1 MLALGLTLVG
11 WLTDIFGR
19 RWFFVGAVVSTAS
32 PIHLRRVGGPRKSTG
47 VIALIIIGFLLLI
60 LLSIYEAYLDAKAL
74 LIPIYLFKERHRFAQ
89 VPPRLISAGPPA
101 SSVGPYMAAAG
112 AGGDESDLGKI
123 PRSAA
128 DILARG
134 ARVYQVAY
142 ADAFRIV
149 FYIRIASGGHAVI
162 AACLTPNVDL
172 DDQMTTDEVA
182 TTLNPSQKKKGRMPA
197 GRPADAKSLA
207 LVVIIQPPQHLSDAA
222 AYQHVNLN
230 PVTMDEEGHTA
241 FIEDAEEATRMSRHG
256 PSPPRASKGAVW
268 PLLALLLAVQLA
280 WSLYQLPLNRV
291 VERRLCREY
300 YATHDPT
307 VVGPDGSVDEGL
319 CKNDEIQQGLA
330 WVLGAM
336 ETAWIVG
343 DFVMTIPLSFMG
355 EKYGQKAILWL
366 NLTPRIF
373 TIAWAL
379 IVGFCEDLP
388 LAVIVAGPI
397 LSILGGD
404 CVFNSITYALAASLT
419 DDYVTRATYFGW
431 MSSVSYVVNLL
442 GPGLAALTMSIKL
455 WLPPFLA
462 ICLLLLGIPMVLLLP
477 STNMIGN
484 STSSSTDHNDEQRRP
499 LMPSPILKAQQ
510 AQKAESSVWSSIRDR
525 FRTLRFIV
533 ASHPRNLI
541 LLLASFLLTALA
553 SSDTK
558 LLAQYISK
566 RYHWAFASAGYLLS
580 AKAVVNFLL
589 LTLVIPK
596 ILQSTQTTAAL
607 RSQPEVSDRVN
618 VRYARICL
626 AVSVFGALAIAL
638 AGTIWLLFPSLLL
651 YALGSALPVFTLSLL
666 KSPSVSPKQED
677 RGHDSTET
685 HLFSIVMMVKTLG
698 SLLGAPLMAFLW
710 VRGIATGGS
719 AMGTPYFPQYGQP
732 PPQAYGQPPHG
743 QPPYGQP
750 PYGQPQY
757 GQPQYGQP
765 PPPPPNQDYGSGY
778 GEKTDF
784 DQAFKI
790 EGPKWNDLWAG
801 ILFLIVCLGF
811 VAVSGISLQGYAAT
825 RNYNGGGIYD
835 GARSVGLNTNT
846 IIMFMFV
853 LCVATVFSY
862 FYVLLARTFPK
873 QFIWVT
879 GILNIVFG
887 LVTAIYMLYQKSYA
901 AGIIFLV
908 FVGFLIFA
916 FISWIPRIPFSA
928 LMLRTAV
935 DVSKSYGHVYMV
947 SALGGLL
954 ATVLAAWYSI
964 TFVAVYVKYSP
975 GANPACS
982 QGAGGCSSG
991 TVTGLLVFITFAMY
1005 WISEWLK
1012 NTIHTTI
1019 SGVYGSWYFHPHNLP
1034 QGATRGALK
1043 RSLTY
1048 SFGSISLGSLIVAI
1062 INSLRQLCSVAQRSE
1077 AADGNIFGYIAF
1089 LILGCL
1095 LAILDW
1101 AVEFLNRYA
1110 FSYIALYGKPYIEA
1124 AKDTWKMIKDRGI
1137 DALINECLIGPV
1149 LSFGAI
1155 FVGYACA
1162 LLGYLYVTFTN
1173 PAYNRGGDYTAVI
1186 IAFSFLIGLQI
1197 CNIFTT
1203 PLSSGI
1209 DTIFVG
1215 AAWDPQALMTNH
1227 PDLYRAMVEVYPQV
1241 QVAIHA

>member
-1 MLALGLTLVG
+1 
-11 WLTDIFGR
+11 
-19 RWFFVGAVVSTAS
+19 
-32 PIHLRRVGGPRKSTG
+32 
-47 VIALIIIGFLLLI
+47 
-60 LLSIYEAYLDAKAL
+60 
-74 LIPIYLFKERHRFAQ
+74 
-89 VPPRLISAGPPA
+89 
-101 SSVGPYMAAAG
+101 
-112 AGGDESDLGKI
+112 
-123 PRSAA
+123 
-128 DILARG
+128 
-134 ARVYQVAY
+134 
-142 ADAFRIV
+142 
-149 FYIRIASGGHAVI
+149 
-162 AACLTPNVDL
+162 
-172 DDQMTTDEVA
+172 
-182 TTLNPSQKKKGRMPA
+182 
-197 GRPADAKSLA
+197 
-207 LVVIIQPPQHLSDAA
+207 
-222 AYQHVNLN
+222 
-230 PVTMDEEGHTA
+230 MDEEGHIA
-241 FIEDAEEATRMSRHG
+241 SVDDGLEATRVSRHG
-256 PSPPRASKGAVW
+256 PSPPRAPKGAIW

-300 YATHDPT
+300 YGTHDPT
-307 VVGPDGSVDEGL
+307 MVGPDGSVDEEL

-343 DFVMTIPLSFMG
+343 DFVMTIPLGFMA

-388 LAVIVAGPI
+388 LAAIVAGPI

-404 CVFNSITYALAASLT
+404 CVFSSIAYALAASLT

-442 GPGLAALTMSIKL
+442 GPGVAALTMSIKL

-462 ICLLLLGIPMVLLLP
+462 ICLLLLAIPTVLLLP

-484 STSSSTDHNDEQRRP
+484 STSFSTDHNDEQRQP
-499 LMPSPILKAQQ
+499 LIPSPILKAQQ
-510 AQKAESSVWSSIRDR
+510 AQKAQSSVWRSIRDR
-525 FRTLRFIV
+525 FRALRFIV

-566 RYHWAFASAGYLLS
+566 RYHWTFASAGYLLS

-596 ILQSTQTTAAL
+596 ILQFTQTTGAL

-638 AGTIWLLFPSLLL
+638 AGTIWLLFPSLLF

-677 RGHDSTET
+677 QAHDSTET

-698 SLLGAPLMAFLW
+698 SLLGAPLIAFLW

-719 AMGTPYFPQYGQP
+719 AMGTPYYGRDNASAIVVNSSRVGTNSNDEYLILKRLAPHYFIKPSQDRDLAWGANGNHGKTSRLRGGSRYQMQPQYGQP
-732 PPQAYGQPPHG
+732 PPQAYGQPPYG

-757 GQPQYGQP
+757 GEPQYGQP
-765 PPPPPNQDYGSGY
+765 PPPPPDQDYGNGY

-784 DQAFKI
+784 DQTFKI

-801 ILFLIVCLGF
+801 ILFLIVFLGF

-862 FYVLLARTFPK
+862 CYVLLARTFPK

-916 FISWIPRIPFSA
+916 FITWIPRIPFSA

-975 GANPACS
+975 GENPACS

-1048 SFGSISLGSLIVAI
+1048 GFGSISLGSLIVAI

-1077 AADGNIFGYIAF
+1077 ATDGNIFGYIAF

-1137 DALINECLIGPV
+1137 DALVNECLIGPV
-1149 LSFGAI
+1149 LGFGAI
-1155 FVGYACA
+1155 FVGYACG

-1197 CNIFTT
+1197 CSIFTT

-1215 AAWDPQALMTNH
+1215 AAWDPQALMANH

>member
-1 MLALGLTLVG
+1 
-11 WLTDIFGR
+11 
-19 RWFFVGAVVSTAS
+19 
-32 PIHLRRVGGPRKSTG
+32 
-47 VIALIIIGFLLLI
+47 
-60 LLSIYEAYLDAKAL
+60 
-74 LIPIYLFKERHRFAQ
+74 
-89 VPPRLISAGPPA
+89 
-101 SSVGPYMAAAG
+101 
-112 AGGDESDLGKI
+112 
-123 PRSAA
+123 
-128 DILARG
+128 
-134 ARVYQVAY
+134 
-142 ADAFRIV
+142 
-149 FYIRIASGGHAVI
+149 
-162 AACLTPNVDL
+162 
-172 DDQMTTDEVA
+172 
-182 TTLNPSQKKKGRMPA
+182 
-197 GRPADAKSLA
+197 
-207 LVVIIQPPQHLSDAA
+207 
-222 AYQHVNLN
+222 
-230 PVTMDEEGHTA
+230 MDEEGHIASTG
-241 FIEDAEEATRMSRHG
+241 DGEEATRVWRHG
-256 PSPPRASKGAVW
+256 PSPPRASKGAIW

-300 YATHDPT
+300 YGAHDPT
-307 VVGPDGSVDEGL
+307 VIGPDGSVDEEL
-319 CKNDEIQQGLA
+319 CKNDEIQQQLA

-343 DFVMTIPLSFMG
+343 DFVMTIPLGFMG

-366 NLTPRIF
+366 NLIPRLF

-379 IVGFCEDLP
+379 IVGFSEDLP
-388 LAVIVAGPI
+388 LAAIVAGPI

-404 CVFNSITYALAASLT
+404 CIFNSVTYALAAGLT
-419 DDYVTRATYFGW
+419 DEYVTR
-431 MSSVSYVVNLL
+431 
-442 GPGLAALTMSIKL
+442 
-455 WLPPFLA
+455 
-462 ICLLLLGIPMVLLLP
+462 
-477 STNMIGN
+477 
-484 STSSSTDHNDEQRRP
+484 
-499 LMPSPILKAQQ
+499 
-510 AQKAESSVWSSIRDR
+510 
-525 FRTLRFIV
+525 
-533 ASHPRNLI
+533 
-541 LLLASFLLTALA
+541 FLLTALA

-566 RYHWAFASAGYLLS
+566 RYHWTFASAGYLLS
-580 AKAVVNFLL
+580 AKAVINFLL
-589 LTLVIPK
+589 LTLAIPK
-596 ILQSTQTTAAL
+596 ILQSTQTTGAL
-607 RSQPEVSDRVN
+607 RSQPEVSDKVN

-638 AGTIWLLFPSLLL
+638 AGTIWLLFPSLLF

-677 RGHDSTET
+677 QAHDSTET
-685 HLFSIVMMVKTLG
+685 HLFSIVMMTKTLG

-719 AMGTPYFPQYGQP
+719 AMGTPYFQPQYGQP
-732 PPQAYGQPPHG
+732 PPQAYG

-765 PPPPPNQDYGSGY
+765 PPPPPNQDYGNHNGY

-801 ILFLIVCLGF
+801 ILFLIVFLGF

-853 LCVATVFSY
+853 LCVATVLSY
-862 FYVLLARTFPK
+862 CYVLLARTFPK

-908 FVGFLIFA
+908 FVGLLIFA

-1034 QGATRGALK
+1034 QGATRGALR

-1062 INSLRQLCSVAQRSE
+1062 INFLRQLCSVAQRSE
-1077 AADGNIFGYIAF
+1077 AADGNILGYVAF

-1095 LAILDW
+1095 LAVLDW

-1110 FSYIALYGKPYIEA
+1110 FSYIALYGKPYIQA

-1137 DALINECLIGPV
+1137 DALVNECLIGPV

-1162 LLGYLYVTFTN
+1162 LLGYVYVTFTN
-1173 PAYNRGGDYTAVI
+1173 PAYNRGGDYTPVI

>member
-1 MLALGLTLVG
+1 M
-11 WLTDIFGR
+11 
-19 RWFFVGAVVSTAS
+19 
-32 PIHLRRVGGPRKSTG
+32 
-47 VIALIIIGFLLLI
+47 
-60 LLSIYEAYLDAKAL
+60 
-74 LIPIYLFKERHRFAQ
+74 
-89 VPPRLISAGPPA
+89 
-101 SSVGPYMAAAG
+101 
-112 AGGDESDLGKI
+112 AGGYEQVGSYHN
-123 PRSAA
+123 SS
-128 DILARG
+128 
-134 ARVYQVAY
+134 YQ
-142 ADAFRIV
+142 
-149 FYIRIASGGHAVI
+149 
-162 AACLTPNVDL
+162 
-172 DDQMTTDEVA
+172 M
-182 TTLNPSQKKKGRMPA
+182 
-197 GRPADAKSLA
+197 
-207 LVVIIQPPQHLSDAA
+207 
-222 AYQHVNLN
+222 
-230 PVTMDEEGHTA
+230 
-241 FIEDAEEATRMSRHG
+241 
-256 PSPPRASKGAVW
+256 
-268 PLLALLLAVQLA
+268 
-280 WSLYQLPLNRV
+280 
-291 VERRLCREY
+291 
-300 YATHDPT
+300 
-307 VVGPDGSVDEGL
+307 
-319 CKNDEIQQGLA
+319 QQ
-330 WVLGAM
+330 
-336 ETAWIVG
+336 
-343 DFVMTIPLSFMG
+343 
-355 EKYGQKAILWL
+355 
-366 NLTPRIF
+366 
-373 TIAWAL
+373 
-379 IVGFCEDLP
+379 
-388 LAVIVAGPI
+388 
-397 LSILGGD
+397 
-404 CVFNSITYALAASLT
+404 
-419 DDYVTRATYFGW
+419 
-431 MSSVSYVVNLL
+431 
-442 GPGLAALTMSIKL
+442 
-455 WLPPFLA
+455 
-462 ICLLLLGIPMVLLLP
+462 
-477 STNMIGN
+477 
-484 STSSSTDHNDEQRRP
+484 
-499 LMPSPILKAQQ
+499 
-510 AQKAESSVWSSIRDR
+510 
-525 FRTLRFIV
+525 
-533 ASHPRNLI
+533 
-541 LLLASFLLTALA
+541 
-553 SSDTK
+553 
-558 LLAQYISK
+558 
-566 RYHWAFASAGYLLS
+566 
-580 AKAVVNFLL
+580 
-589 LTLVIPK
+589 
-596 ILQSTQTTAAL
+596 
-607 RSQPEVSDRVN
+607 
-618 VRYARICL
+618 
-626 AVSVFGALAIAL
+626 
-638 AGTIWLLFPSLLL
+638 
-651 YALGSALPVFTLSLL
+651 
-666 KSPSVSPKQED
+666 
-677 RGHDSTET
+677 
-685 HLFSIVMMVKTLG
+685 
-698 SLLGAPLMAFLW
+698 
-710 VRGIATGGS
+710 
-719 AMGTPYFPQYGQP
+719 PQY
-732 PPQAYGQPPHG
+732 G

-765 PPPPPNQDYGSGY
+765 PPPPPNQDYGNHNGY

-801 ILFLIVCLGF
+801 ILFLIVFLGF

-825 RNYNGGGIYD
+825 RNHNGGGIYD

-853 LCVATVFSY
+853 LCVATVLSY
-862 FYVLLARTFPK
+862 CYVLLARTFPK

-887 LVTAIYMLYQKSYA
+887 LVTAIYMLYQRSYA

-908 FVGFLIFA
+908 FVGLLIFA

-1062 INSLRQLCSVAQRSE
+1062 INFLRQLCSVAQRSE
-1077 AADGNIFGYIAF
+1077 AADGNILGYIAF

-1110 FSYIALYGKPYIEA
+1110 FSYIALYGKPYIQA

-1137 DALINECLIGPV
+1137 DALVNECLIGPV

-1173 PAYNRGGDYTAVI
+1173 PAYNRGGDYTPVI

-1203 PLSSGI
+1203 PLGSGI

>member
-1 MLALGLTLVG
+1 
-11 WLTDIFGR
+11 
-19 RWFFVGAVVSTAS
+19 
-32 PIHLRRVGGPRKSTG
+32 
-47 VIALIIIGFLLLI
+47 
-60 LLSIYEAYLDAKAL
+60 
-74 LIPIYLFKERHRFAQ
+74 
-89 VPPRLISAGPPA
+89 
-101 SSVGPYMAAAG
+101 
-112 AGGDESDLGKI
+112 
-123 PRSAA
+123 
-128 DILARG
+128 
-134 ARVYQVAY
+134 
-142 ADAFRIV
+142 
-149 FYIRIASGGHAVI
+149 
-162 AACLTPNVDL
+162 
-172 DDQMTTDEVA
+172 
-182 TTLNPSQKKKGRMPA
+182 
-197 GRPADAKSLA
+197 
-207 LVVIIQPPQHLSDAA
+207 
-222 AYQHVNLN
+222 
-230 PVTMDEEGHTA
+230 MDEEGHIA
-241 FIEDAEEATRMSRHG
+241 SIDDSEEAARASRHG
-256 PSPPRASKGAVW
+256 PSPPRASKGAVR
-268 PLLALLLAVQLA
+268 PLLALLLTVQLA

-300 YATHDPT
+300 YDTHDPT
-307 VVGPDGSVDEGL
+307 AISPDGSIDEEL
-319 CKNDEIQQGLA
+319 CKTDEIQQGLA

-343 DFVMTIPLSFMG
+343 DFVMTIPLGFMA

-388 LAVIVAGPI
+388 LAAIVAGPI

-419 DDYVTRATYFGW
+419 DDYVTR
-431 MSSVSYVVNLL
+431 
-442 GPGLAALTMSIKL
+442 
-455 WLPPFLA
+455 
-462 ICLLLLGIPMVLLLP
+462 
-477 STNMIGN
+477 
-484 STSSSTDHNDEQRRP
+484 
-499 LMPSPILKAQQ
+499 
-510 AQKAESSVWSSIRDR
+510 
-525 FRTLRFIV
+525 
-533 ASHPRNLI
+533 
-541 LLLASFLLTALA
+541 
-553 SSDTK
+553 SDTK

-566 RYHWAFASAGYLLS
+566 RYHWTFASAGYLLS

-596 ILQSTQTTAAL
+596 ILQSTQTTGAL
-607 RSQPEVSDRVN
+607 RSQPEISDRVN

-626 AVSVFGALAIAL
+626 TVSVFGALAIAL

-651 YALGSALPVFTLSLL
+651 YALGSALPIFTLSLL
-666 KSPSVSPKQED
+666 KSPSVSPKTRDQAQ
-677 RGHDSTET
+677 DSTET

-719 AMGTPYFPQYGQP
+719 AMGTPYFLKRLAPHHFIKPSQDRDLAWAATAVTAKFPDCEEVPQYGQP
-732 PPQAYGQPPHG
+732 PQQAYGQPPYG

-757 GQPQYGQP
+757 GQPQYGQSS
-765 PPPPPNQDYGSGY
+765 PPPPNQDYGNGY
-778 GEKTDF
+778 GEKTGF
-784 DQAFKI
+784 EQAFKI
-790 EGPKWNDLWAG
+790 QGPKWNDLWAG
-801 ILFLIVCLGF
+801 ILFLIVFLGF

-862 FYVLLARTFPK
+862 CYVLLARTFPK

-908 FVGFLIFA
+908 FVVFLIFA

-1062 INSLRQLCSVAQRSE
+1062 INFLRQLCSVAQRSE

-1137 DALINECLIGPV
+1137 DALVNECLIGPV

-1162 LLGYLYVTFTN
+1162 LLGYLYVTFTD
-1173 PAYNRGGDYTAVI
+1173 PAYNRAGDYTPVI
-1186 IAFSFLIGLQI
+1186 VAFSFLIGLQI